1 VKLSNVYRNRPMEN
15 MIAYTPKPFSRVGES
30 MMGNEE
36 STITQTSV
44 LEQFARFIPTMC
56 SPVRPVSAA

>member
-1 VKLSNVYRNRPMEN
+1 MEN